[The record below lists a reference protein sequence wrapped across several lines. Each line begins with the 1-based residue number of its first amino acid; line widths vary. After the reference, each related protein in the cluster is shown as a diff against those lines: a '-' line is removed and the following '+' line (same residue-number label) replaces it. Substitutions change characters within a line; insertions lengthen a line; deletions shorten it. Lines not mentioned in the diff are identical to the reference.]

1 MTSSELICACDDIV
15 HPRVVFNPPGRD
27 LIDYRVGDFRSFRHA
42 LLRPRDGE
50 IALAGWHPTAE
61 GDLALQLL
69 EWWAY
74 LADVLVFYNE
84 RAVHEVLLR
93 TAMPEDVR
101 RLVRLLG
108 YRPRPGI
115 GATGVVAALTSST
128 QPFVVPRGFAIDGV
142 PPPEGSPQIFE
153 VDLDVKMGQ
162 AGQKLPRSARM
173 PEGPGLAD
181 TASPKPL
188 TNDRGFLVDSTTVTA
203 HVPPVTVES
212 DVPFSLGLEGVVA
225 SVKPGDMLVLLSRDW
240 DGAGHGEYALSIV
253 ESVTHGWDPTG
264 KAVTT
269 VVMRSGRSLPRAAA
283 AAHYRLL
290 RPTKQAHLWLYHE
303 RFSESNDIGKVSAG
317 LAMAAVAGVAESILD
332 PLHLFSSGM
341 SSTPPQDPRALCGIS
356 LTDPSQ
362 GVAHLE
368 AITRGINAG
377 DPVLFEQRLT
387 GQTQLVKVLG
397 YAEDIWYAN
406 PPESDRIGQGPPV
419 GPPGSHL
426 IGGGASPLPI
436 PTTRLTF
443 APEPLLE
450 VMIENGTAL
459 KTIVCHYAWQE
470 VASIVETPPRGPVDA
485 STPDS
490 TNDLPAGHPVL
501 VEDANGNGI
510 PGFIGEPS
518 THTDRP
524 LVLPLRA
531 YTNLLPVSRGQTVS
545 DEVIGSGDPILVR
558 QEFVLSRW
566 PLTYLRDP
574 SPDSI
579 DGYRSTLEIRVDGI
593 RWTEVQS
600 FYDQPPDARVYVTRE
615 DEAQRTYVRFGD
627 GENGARL
634 PAGVGNVIA
643 RYRVGSGAAVPLP
656 GTLTSMERPIA
667 GLTAIRNPVSV
678 GGGADPDP
686 PDQIR
691 RYAPRSVLTFGRAIS
706 GDDYE
711 TIAAQTPGV
720 RRARAVWGW
729 NAAAQRSMVK
739 VFVGDDLGA
748 VAAARAALLAYADP
762 NRPVSVALAM
772 PLFPDL
778 TLTVEVDP
786 LYDRDAVQAAVTAA
800 LLDPAQLP
808 FGTDVVRIGEPV
820 YDSEIY
826 DACLRVAGVVAVH
839 GLQFALWQRYVID
852 HRARYR
858 TIPAIYRDD
867 VDPLGTDVSTGL
879 DGFFDRLQRDDG
891 ERHTPGEGRFYLLR
905 PDRLH
910 VQSEVARNVL

>member
-1 MTSSELICACDDIV
+1 MTPSETICACDDIV
-15 HPRVVFNPPGRD
+15 HPRVLYNPPGRD
-27 LIDYRVGDFRSFRHA
+27 VLDYRVGDYRSFRHA
-42 LLRPRDGE
+42 LLRPLSGE
-50 IALAGWHPTAE
+50 VALAGWHPTAE
-61 GDLALQLL
+61 GDLALQML

-128 QPFVVPRGFAIDGV
+128 HPFVVPRGFAIDGV
-142 PPPEGSPQIFE
+142 PPLGGPPQIFE
-153 VDLDVKMGQ
+153 VDVDVKMGQ
-162 AGQKLPRSARM
+162 PGQKLPPSARL
-173 PEGPGLAD
+173 PEGPGSPD
-181 TASPKPL
+181 TAPPKPL
-188 TNDRGFLVDSTTVTA
+188 TDDRGFLVDSTSVTA
-203 HVPPVTVES
+203 HMPPVTVAS
-212 DVPFSLGLEGVVA
+212 NVPFRLGLEGVVA
-225 SVKPGDMLVLLSRDW
+225 SVKPGDMLLLLSRNW
-240 DGAGHGEYALSIV
+240 DGAGHGDYALSIV

-269 VVMRSGRSLPRAAA
+269 VVMRSGRSLPDAATA
-283 AAHYRLL
+283 ARYRLL

-303 RFSESNDIGKVSAG
+303 RFSESNDIGKISAG

-356 LTDPSQ
+356 LTDSSQ

-387 GQTQLVKVLG
+387 GQTELVKVLG

-426 IGGGASPLPI
+426 IGGGASPIPI

-443 APEPLLE
+443 APEPALE
-450 VMIENGTAL
+450 VMTANGSAL
-459 KTIVCHYAWQE
+459 KTIVCHYGWQE
-470 VASIVETPPRGPVDA
+470 VANIVETPPKGPIDS
-485 STPDS
+485 STPDA
-490 TNDLPAGHPVL
+490 TNDLPVGHPVL

-510 PGFIGEPS
+510 PGFIGEPA
-518 THTDRP
+518 THADQP

-531 YTNLLPVSRGQTVS
+531 FTNLLPVSRGQTV
-545 DEVIGSGDPILVR
+545 DHEVLGSGDPILVR

-566 PLTYLRDP
+566 PLTYLTDA
-574 SPDSI
+574 SPGSI

-600 FYDQPPDARVYVTRE
+600 FYDQQADARVYVTRE
-615 DEAQRTYVRFGD
+615 DEGQRTHVRFGD

-634 PAGVGNVIA
+634 PAGVGNVVA

-656 GTLTSMERPIA
+656 GTLISMERPIA

-686 PDQIR
+686 PEQIR
-691 RYAPRSVLTFGRAIS
+691 HYAPRSVLTFGRAIS

-729 NAAAQRSMVK
+729 DAGAQRSMVK
-739 VFVGDDLGA
+739 VYVGDDAAA
-748 VAAARAALLAYADP
+748 VAAARAALVAFADP
-762 NRPVSVALAM
+762 NRPVSVALAA

-778 TLTVEVDP
+778 TLTIEVDP
-786 LYDRDAVQAAVTAA
+786 LYDRDAVQAAVAAA
-800 LLDPAQLP
+800 LLDPAHLP

-826 DACLRVAGVVAVH
+826 DACLRVQGVVAVH
-839 GLQFALWQRYVID
+839 GLRFALWRRYRID
-852 HRARYR
+852 RHDRYR
-858 TIPAIYRDD
+858 TTPPVFRDD
-867 VDPLGTDVSTGL
+867 VDPLGTQSSTWV
-879 DGFFDRLQRDDG
+879 DRFYDRLQGEVG
-891 ERHTPGEGRFYLLR
+891 ERHNPGEGHFYLLR

-910 VQSEVARNVL
+910 IRSEVARNVL